1 MKKQELVVAT
11 LAFGMALSGCSV
23 LLGCRA
29 SIKVGPAPPPP
40 PPPPAAAPAPAPDPP
55 PQAPAYIT
63 VKERIQFETAED
75 VLLARSKVVLNDV
88 VKALKENPHIHL
100 VEIGGHTDSRGEKD
114 DNLMLSQRR
123 AESVRDYLV
132 SQAVAVQRL
141 RAMGYGD
148 RVPVA
153 SNDTPD
159 GREQNRRVEFR
170 IIKQGQ

>member
-1 MKKQELVVAT
+1 MRKHHVLVALALGVA
-11 LAFGMALSGCSV
+11 
-23 LLGCRA
+23 LLGCKA
-29 SIKVGPAPPPP
+29 SVQVGEPPPPPP
-40 PPPPAAAPAPAPDPP
+40 PPPPAPAPAPAPVPT
-55 PQAPAYIT
+55 YIT
-63 VKERIQFETAED
+63 VKERIQFETD
-75 VLLARSKVVLNDV
+75 SSVLLDRSKVVLNDV
-88 VKALKENPHIHL
+88 VKVLKDNPRIAL
-100 VEIGGHTDSRGEKD
+100 VEIGGHTDSTGEKD
-114 DNLMLSQRR
+114 KNLMLSQLR

-132 SQAVAVQRL
+132 SQGIDIRRL

>member
-1 MKKQELVVAT
+1 MQGQRQAGASAT
-11 LAFGMALSGCSV
+11 
-23 LLGCRA
+23 
-29 SIKVGPAPPPP
+29 
-40 PPPPAAAPAPAPDPP
+40 AAAAA
-55 PQAPAYIT
+55 AGGRTCA
-63 VKERIQFETAED
+63 TA
-75 VLLARSKVVLNDV
+75 ASATGAVLNDV
-88 VKALKENPHIHL
+88 VKALKDNPQIHL
-100 VEIGGHTDSRGEKD
+100 VEIGGHTDSVGKKD

-132 SQAVAVQRL
+132 SQGVVVQRL

-153 SNDTPD
+153 SNDTRD